1 MLSRL
6 TSILLVLLSCLVSLP
21 AAAASAAT
29 VVTDIR
35 IEETDGGLTLAL
47 TTVGPADPRLVL
59 LRKPYRVALDLA
71 DTVSAAKLP
80 AAGRAGPLKSI
91 RHGLVG
97 PDRYRL
103 MMELKGAMQPAL
115 SVERTETGATVR
127 LALTPGT
134 DLQFAMPKA
143 ASAAN
148 PSADPPGGA
157 PRRDAPFVVVIDPG
171 HGGIDRGA
179 TGEGGTEEKAVNL
192 AFGLA
197 LRDELA
203 GVSGVKVV
211 LTRDDDTFIPLNE
224 RSAIARRAGANLFVS
239 LHADSIR
246 FKDLRGATVYTLS
259 DRASDGLARELAESE
274 NSADRFAGRE
284 WDQDAPEI
292 HDILVDLVRR
302 ETESFSEHFAV
313 GLVTELRDG
322 GIRLINNPKRSAG
335 FRVLRAPDVP
345 SILLEIGYLSNPEE
359 EKLLKSGEWQK
370 KVAHVL
376 GRSIVEFARQHGA
389 PVATQSR

>member
-6 TSILLVLLSCLVSLP
+6 TLILLVLLFCFAVSP
-21 AAAASAAT
+21 ARAADPT

-35 IEETDGGLTLAL
+35 IDNADGGLTLVL
-47 TTVGPADPRLVL
+47 TTLGPADPGLVL
-59 LRKPYRVALDLA
+59 LRHPYRVAIDLPDA
-71 DTVSAAKLP
+71 VSAAKLP
-80 AAGRAGPLKSI
+80 EVARSGALKGV

-103 MMELKGAMQPAL
+103 MMELKGPMRPAL
-115 SVERTETGATVR
+115 SVERTPSGAVVR

-134 DLQFAMPKA
+134 DEQFAMPKA
-143 ASAAN
+143 GAAAR
-148 PSADPPGGA
+148 PIAGPDRDGV
-157 PRRDAPFVVVIDPG
+157 RRDAPFVIVIDPG

-179 TGEGGTEEKAVNL
+179 TGEDGTEEKAVNL
-192 AFGLA
+192 AFALA

-203 GVSGVKVV
+203 GVSGVEVV

-259 DRASDGLARELAESE
+259 DRASDALSRELAEGE

-302 ETESFSEHFAV
+302 ETESLSEHFAV
-313 GLVTELRDG
+313 SLVTQLRDG

-345 SILLEIGYLSNPEE
+345 SILLEIGYISNPEE
-359 EKLLKSGEWQK
+359 EKLLKSGEWQR
-370 KVAHVL
+370 KVARVL
-376 GRSIVEFARQHGA
+376 GASIVEFARQHGA
-389 PVATQSR
+389 AVAPRKR